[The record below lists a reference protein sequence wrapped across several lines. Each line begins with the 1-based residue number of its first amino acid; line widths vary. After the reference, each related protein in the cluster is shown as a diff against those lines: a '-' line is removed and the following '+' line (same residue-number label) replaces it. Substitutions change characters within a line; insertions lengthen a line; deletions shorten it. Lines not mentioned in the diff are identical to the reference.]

1 MEAVNFHS
9 GISTIREFRALLDSS
24 FGEQVFDSRIKDF
37 ITETIDDTF
46 TALNG
51 LTPSDGVLYDIDFV
65 ANGITVFRL
74 TEVGFFDSD
83 NWRLRSDQDKYNLLG
98 FENIDVVAGLFDS
111 LYHQAFSVSAECIS
125 EDDQCDGEIYRK
137 YHVTFTYEES

>member
-9 GISTIREFRALLDSS
+9 GISTIEEFRALLDSS
-24 FGEQVFDSRIKDF
+24 FGEQGSRIRDL
-37 ITETIDDTF
+37 IPETIDDTL

-51 LTPSDGVLYDIDFV
+51 LMPSDGVLYDIDFV

-74 TEVGFFDSD
+74 TGVGFFDSD
-83 NWRLRSDQDKYNLLG
+83 NWRLRSDTDKYNLLH